1 MIMDKTPKLE
11 IREIFCAKAG
21 NDWSRCFHGTIR
33 RETDSDGNPVVI
45 GRIKVGDGFIL
56 AQAANQ
62 DVLGE
67 HLDELAL
74 MVLDMGLHD
83 NEGLSTLI
91 AGTEYFLN

>member
-1 MIMDKTPKLE
+1 MLPYCL
-11 IREIFCAKAG
+11 
-21 NDWSRCFHGTIR
+21 
-33 RETDSDGNPVVI
+33 VVR
-45 GRIKVGDGFIL
+45 GKIKVLNGFIC

-91 AGTEYFLN
+91 AGTHYFLN

>member
-1 MIMDKTPKLE
+1 MKDKKSGIELTEL
-11 IREIFCAKAG
+11 FMGKAG
-21 NDWSRCFHGTIR
+21 KTGWDRCFHGIIK
-33 RETDSDGNPVVI
+33 RETDADGNPVVI

-74 MVLDMGLHD
+74 MVLDMGLHE

-91 AGTEYFLN
+91 AGTHYFLN